1 MFKTVIKSALA
12 ASLAAGGLIALS
24 AGVASAAPVTV
35 TAGAGSS
42 LSCALNASAKLNPS
56 LKNSWNKTTSDT
68 IPAVNNLPTT
78 AFASPGPVSIASKGS
93 GTGCTGTAKQGTNST
108 SILSYKLVTTAVPG
122 TGSTDPASCA
132 NLISDSASSTQ
143 KFDSTIKWVGSPFK
157 IAPTTI
163 TGQGLSVSSSP
174 VGFEF
179 SGGTITGSFAGG
191 NVSATAAVSSALIA
205 AVSQPQ
211 ETGSQ
216 ALAGTYTSLGCEPT
230 LKVKAPSSKVPDG
243 TAALKAPK
251 GLKAIIVS
259 STDGSNLSASA

>member
-24 AGVASAAPVTV
+24 SGVASAAAVTV

-42 LSCALNASAKLNPS
+42 LSCGLNATAKLDPA
-56 LKNSWNKTTSDT
+56 LKNGWTQTTTDT

-78 AFASPGPVSIASKGS
+78 AFASPGPVAISSKGS
-93 GTGCTGTAKQGTNST
+93 GTGCTGTAVQGANTT
-108 SILSYKLVTTAVPG
+108 SITSYKLVTTAVPG

-143 KFDSTIKWVGSPFK
+143 KFDSTIKWTGSPLK

-163 TGQGLSVSSSP
+163 TDQGLSVSTSP
-174 VGFEF
+174 AGFEF

-191 NVSATAAVSSALIA
+191 SVNATAAVSAALIS
-205 AVSQPQ
+205 AVTQPQ
-211 ETGSQ
+211 ETGSE

-230 LKVKAPSSKVPDG
+230 LKVKAPSTKVPDG
-243 TAALKAPK
+243 TASLKAPK
-251 GLKAIIVS
+251 GLKEIIVS
-259 STDGSNLSASA
+259 TTDGSNLSASA